1 MTTMKGDE
9 DAANKL
15 DNEDEDEENEEL
27 IRDAERRTKPTN
39 RTTKTTDG

>member
-15 DNEDEDEENEEL
+15 DNEDEAEENEEL
-27 IRDAERRTKPTN
+27 IRDAERRTTTN
-39 RTTKTTDG
+39 RTTKTTGG